1 MDGVF
6 LHIEGVM
13 TIVIIIIFM
22 LFSLVFF
29 LFYCILFFILYSVL
43 TRESDPDLTV
53 ASWLPDF

>member
-1 MDGVF
+1 MVCFYIFRGHDHCYYHYF
-6 LHIEGVM
+6 Y
-13 TIVIIIIFM
+13 VI
-22 LFSLVFF
+22 LPVFF